1 MVHSDA
7 YALEYEMVRATN
19 AFEQAAL
26 RPLFLLNGGA
36 LVVYLGLFGTLGRP
50 NVARQALD
58 WSLGKQAAIAW
69 TSALAHAT
77 LAAYCGVRWQFGFRK
92 QRGTEATVEEVRL
105 GISDKAEG
113 ELKTK
118 IEVDNAEANRFRR
131 GMIVAGLVSFVLF
144 LIGVWIAFASIQH

>member
-1 MVHSDA
+1 
-7 YALEYEMVRATN
+7 MVRATN

-58 WSLGKQAAIAW
+58 WSLGKYAAIAW
-69 TSALAHAT
+69 TAALAHAT
-77 LAAYCGVRWQFGFRK
+77 LAAYCGVRSQFGFRK

-105 GISDKAEG
+105 GISDKAE
-113 ELKTK
+113 
-118 IEVDNAEANRFRR
+118 ANRFRR
-131 GMIVAGLVSFVLF
+131 GMIGAGLVSFVLF